1 MTEVAPR
8 AEACHNCGAVL
19 HGRFCARCGQ
29 EARPLD
35 PPFREVARD
44 IGHELLDVDGR
55 LLRSIR
61 QLFLA
66 PGFLSRELF
75 LGRRVRWVTPLRLY
89 LIFSVAYFALVA
101 VGGTRMHARI
111 TAEDEQGRIVTD
123 EKSRLEALK
132 KYGFESQ
139 ENLEATLRQ
148 AQAVWMPR
156 VNFLLVPL
164 FAALV
169 ARARRDSG
177 RRYPQHLMFAL
188 HAHAAWFGARA
199 LAAAGAL
206 VSLAIVGDLLDFL
219 SNIYGMVYVAIA
231 IRVAY
236 DIPRRRAIRDMIVVL
251 SIYFVC
257 VIVATLAVLAPAM
270 FWRVWRPW

>member
-1 MTEVAPR
+1 MNDVAPR
-8 AEACHNCGAVL
+8 AEACRNCGAVL
-19 HGRFCARCGQ
+19 HGRFCAACGQ

-66 PGFLSRELF
+66 PGFLTRELF
-75 LGRRVRWVTPLRLY
+75 MGRRVRWVTPLRLY

-101 VGGTRMHARI
+101 IGGTRIHATI
-111 TAEDEQGRIVTD
+111 TATDGPEKIENDEQRTVA
-123 EKSRLEALK
+123 ELK
-132 KYGFESQ
+132 KYGYES
-139 ENLEATLRQ
+139 E
-148 AQAVWMPR
+148 AVWMPR

-169 ARARRDSG
+169 ARVRRDSG
-177 RRYPQHLMFAL
+177 RRYPQHLLFAL

-199 LAAAGAL
+199 VAALGTL
-206 VSLAIVGDLLDFL
+206 VPLAIIGDVLDFL
-219 SNIYGMVYVAIA
+219 SMIYGMVYVAA
-231 IRVAY
+231 AFRVAY
-236 DIPRRRAIRDMIVVL
+236 DVPHRRAIRDMVVVL
-251 SIYFVC
+251 GIYFVC
-257 VIVATLAVLAPAM
+257 VTVATLAILLPAM